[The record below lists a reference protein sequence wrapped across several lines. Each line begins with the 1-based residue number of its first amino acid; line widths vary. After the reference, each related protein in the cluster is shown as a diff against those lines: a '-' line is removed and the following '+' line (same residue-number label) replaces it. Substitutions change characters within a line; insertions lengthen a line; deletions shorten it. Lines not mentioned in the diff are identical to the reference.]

1 MELQQLEKRL
11 DWIDDERRTDK
22 NTINQLR
29 DRFIT
34 MEGKLKAAEQE
45 NKLLDGE
52 VTRLKAVMGRLDL
65 IDEALA
71 SNRTEFSQWVNQ
83 EKQQAEKRESEVK
96 KLLRIE
102 VQGVEANVIEAQKL
116 TKSIPTIQENLEAR
130 ELEEKRLSGLIDGIN
145 QGLDEMRL
153 RTDDQ
158 GRVNRVL
165 EDGFTQ
171 DSQRLT
177 DLQGEVSALRK
188 RSDEYRGRFEVFDA
202 EFRRVESRL
211 KELVAVEKER
221 NESQT
226 AFFSKQTSAEADRE
240 KTWKDWTARFETIE
254 TQTAE
259 IEGHILS
266 LDETLGE
273 VKRTNEVSEE
283 LNQKVERRINELT
296 EMQRLSE
303 ERFRQEWNTFKADD
317 QKRWTNYML
326 SHDEQQSD
334 SSRRLERMVD
344 RVTIIEDGLQ
354 ELQDLLGE
362 VTEFSW
368 KRLHAMLEVVRD
380 WTADHER
387 LQGGLR

>member
-1 MELQQLEKRL
+1 MELQQLEKRIE
-11 DWIDDERRTDK
+11 WIDDERRKDK
-22 NTINQLR
+22 NTITQLR
-29 DRFIT
+29 DRIIAL
-34 MEGKLKAAEQE
+34 EGKLRAAEQE
-45 NKLLDGE
+45 NKALDSE
-52 VTRLKAVMGRLDL
+52 VTRLKAVMGRLDR

-83 EKQQAEKRESEVK
+83 QKQQAEQRESDVK
-96 KLLRIE
+96 KLLRLE
-102 VQGVEANVIEAQKL
+102 VQGVESNLVEAQKL
-116 TKSIPTIQENLEAR
+116 TKAIPAIQENLEAR
-130 ELEEKRLSGLIDGIN
+130 ELEEKRLSELISGLN
-145 QGLDEMRL
+145 QNLDEVRL
-153 RTDDQ
+153 RVEDQ
-158 GRVNRVL
+158 GRTYRVL
-165 EDGFTQ
+165 EDGQNQ
-171 DSQRLT
+171 DAQRLT
-177 DLQGEVSALRK
+177 DLQGEISALRK
-188 RSDEYRGRFEVFDA
+188 RSDEYRGKFEVFDA

-211 KELVAVEKER
+211 RELVAVEQER
-221 NESQT
+221 NEAQT

-240 KTWKDWTARFETIE
+240 KIWKDWTARFETIE
-254 TQTAE
+254 TQATE
-259 IEGHILS
+259 IEVHIQS
-266 LDETLGE
+266 LDETLQE
-273 VKRTNEVSEE
+273 VNRNNQVSEE

-334 SSRRLERMVD
+334 TNRRLERMND
-344 RVTIIEDGLQ
+344 RVTLMEDSLQ

-368 KRLHAMLEVVRD
+368 KRLQSMLEVVRD